1 MVRDTIKGS
10 VAHVKPPAEAVAR
23 ASERTTPRWIVVP
36 RYMAGIAPRL
46 DRLSKARALMQLIDN
61 AFNFNVHARRA
72 FDLLSATIDKA
83 DCYTF
88 SYSSLDD
95 AVARLD
101 SLARTACPH

>member
-23 ASERTTPRWIVVP
+23 ASERTTPRWIVV
-36 RYMAGIAPRL
+36 L

-95 AVARLD
+95 AVASLD
-101 SLARTACPH
+101 SLARTGLHH

>member
-1 MVRDTIKGS
+1 
-10 VAHVKPPAEAVAR
+10 
-23 ASERTTPRWIVVP
+23 
-36 RYMAGIAPRL
+36 
-46 DRLSKARALMQLIDN
+46 MQLIDN

-95 AVARLD
+95 AVASLD
-101 SLARTACPH
+101 SLARTGLPH